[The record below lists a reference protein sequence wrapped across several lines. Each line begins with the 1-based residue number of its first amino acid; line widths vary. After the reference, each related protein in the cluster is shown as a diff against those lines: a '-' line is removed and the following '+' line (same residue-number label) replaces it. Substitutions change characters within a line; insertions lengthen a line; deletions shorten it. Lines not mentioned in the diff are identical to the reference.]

1 MGSDCVLVADCS
13 AEDTVHRRDED
24 AYDGD
29 AMVQMLL
36 TSIVLKY
43 VRSRGFAFWS
53 HGVYKA
59 TEARLSMS
67 GGGIESG
74 ESGGGAVHSQWSRK
88 FRKSSSRVSQ

>member
-1 MGSDCVLVADCS
+1 MLVLIVGQRYALICVGLVGRIVEVS
-13 AEDTVHRRDED
+13 AFSVENQVFGIR
-24 AYDGD
+24 G
-29 AMVQMLL
+29 
-36 TSIVLKY
+36 VLKY

-88 FRKSSSRVSQ
+88 LRKSSSRVSQ